1 MSSLFSL
8 GEVMSCVDGEIL
20 LYGWLEPDEAIK
32 FIEDYFDEVILPEDI
47 KEIKSG
53 LWKYVTCRN
62 NSDGYPGLYYPC
74 VKETRGAIKATYV
87 ILK

>member
-8 GEVMSCVDGEIL
+8 GVMSCVDGEIL
-20 LYGWLEPDEAIK
+20 IYGWLEPDEAIK
-32 FIEDYFDEVILPEDI
+32 SIEDYFDEVIQPEDI

-53 LWKYVTCRN
+53 LWKYVPCRN

-74 VKETRGAIKATYV
+74 QKCAMGAIKATLV
-87 ILK
+87 VLK